1 MARRRTTE
9 AKIEALN
16 AWHHN
21 PPPELVAEPPRDI
34 SDKSGGVVAKA
45 VWLAAAQGLSELAD
59 TIAESSDRFLTKP
72 GDSDHGCRTKF
83 AIGTALNA
91 FDHPG
96 SAVFLRGVRHH
107 RPGAA

>member
-16 AWHHN
+16 AWRHN
-21 PPPELVAEPPRDI
+21 PPPELVAELPRYI
-34 SDKSGGVVAKA
+34 SDKSGVVVAKA
-45 VWLAAAQGLSELAD
+45 VRLAAAQGLSELAD

-72 GDSDHGCRTKF
+72 VDSDPGCRAKF
-83 AIGTALNA
+83 AIATALNA

-96 SAVFLRGVRHH
+96 PDVFLRGVRHH
-107 RPGAA
+107 QPEAA